1 MPPERKRDY
10 DWHHHYTRATIGLAI
25 LMHEE
30 VSQVAE
36 TISRMKPRTK
46 RIVLVRTGTEIP
58 KDWEEHLDKYD
69 LLPALMPETSKWEI
83 PSVAIT
89 RGYSLLARVAAGFE
103 DVDWWVFLTGDT
115 VLLHEYGI
123 ERAIADA
130 AGKDCVLACCRALKQ
145 DFHAA
150 GLTIEDLEA
159 GRGGGRKQTTD
170 LADFQPQLFMVR
182 GDAIREGL
190 FHEIPVTNRW
200 CSEQALG
207 DAFTDYM
214 GPEWRK
220 RRHVYATAAGEY
232 ADGVVFHAKYGA

>member
-1 MPPERKRDY
+1 
-10 DWHHHYTRATIGLAI
+10 
-25 LMHEE
+25 MHEE

-36 TISRMKPRTK
+36 TISRVKPRTT
-46 RIVLVRTGTEIP
+46 RIVLARTGTEIP
-58 KDWEEHLDKYD
+58 QDWEEHLDHSD
-69 LLPALMPETSKWEI
+69 LLPEIPPETSKWEI
-83 PSVAIT
+83 PAVAIT
-89 RGYSLLARVAAGFE
+89 RGYSSLARVASRFE

-115 VLLHEYGI
+115 VLLHEYGV

-150 GLTIEDLEA
+150 GLTFEDLEA
-159 GRGGGRKQTTD
+159 GKGGGRKQTTD
-170 LADFQPQLFMVR
+170 LPDFQPQLFMVR
-182 GDAIREGL
+182 GDALREGL

-207 DAFTDYM
+207 DAFVEHM

-220 RRHVYATAAGEY
+220 RRHVYATEAGSY
-232 ADGVVFHAKYGA
+232 SDGVVYHARYGG

>member
-46 RIVLVRTGTEIP
+46 RIVLARTGAEIP
-58 KDWEEHLDKYD
+58 KDWEEHLDHYD
-69 LLPALMPETSKWEI
+69 LLRALPPETPKWEI
-83 PSVAIT
+83 PSAAIT
-89 RGYSLLARVAAGFE
+89 RGYSCLARAAAGFT
-103 DVDWWVFLTGDT
+103 DVDWWAFLTGDT
-115 VLLHEYGI
+115 VLLHEYGV

-159 GRGGGRKQTTD
+159 GKGGGRKQTTD
-170 LADFQPQLFMVR
+170 LADFQPQLFMVC
-182 GDAIREGL
+182 GDEIREGL
-190 FHEIPVTNRW
+190 FHEIAITNRW

-207 DAFTDYM
+207 DAFAAHM

-232 ADGVVFHAKYGA
+232 ADGVVFHARYGG